1 VKSINAARFKATC
14 LAVLDDVAR
23 TGERVL
29 VLKRGR
35 PVAEVVPAT
44 SRGGDYPQDAL
55 AGTVEILDD
64 DLSPVL
70 PADFEVTSRVQP
82 TGKRRR

>member
-1 VKSINAARFKATC
+1 MKSINAARFKATC
-14 LAVLDDVAR
+14 LAILDDVAR

-35 PVAEVVPAT
+35 PIAEIVPAA
-44 SRGGDYPQDAL
+44 SRGGHYPQDAL

-82 TGKRRR
+82 GKRRR